1 MKFATE
7 NLKKLLL
14 IMLCAVTL
22 LAGCNRSEPAQ
33 ARPETVVD
41 VPVTTQA
48 ENIISGTVTQ
58 WSETALAMRSKDG
71 TEYTFTIGA
80 ATAVTGIVEPGCMV
94 EVRFYGSLS
103 GASIVA
109 LSVTVLQPPTT
120 TAAPETTIAP
130 ETEKSVAQQEL
141 SDTQKIMQNMTLEQK
156 VGQMFIT
163 RCPDS
168 DAAAA
173 VEQYQPGGYVLF
185 ARDFKDQ
192 TPDSVRTNIRSYQDA
207 AVVDMLIAVD
217 EEGGDV
223 NRVSLYT
230 QFRQT
235 PFWSPQ
241 KLYNNGGWDLV
252 VSDTREKATL
262 LKSLGIN
269 LNLAPVCD
277 VANKGSYI
285 YSRTFGADAK
295 LTAEYVSRVVFT
307 MNEYGIGSALKHFPG
322 YGDNVNTHTGIA
334 YDDRDYNTF
343 QTRDFLPFQA
353 GIQSGAGAVLVSHN
367 IVKCMDAEY
376 PASLSPKVHEIL
388 RDELQFTGVIMTDD
402 LYMDAIK
409 EYTGGDASKAAVQAI
424 KAGNDLL
431 CCSDFKTQIPA
442 AIQAVKSGEIS
453 IERVEESVLR
463 ILNWKLQL
471 GIIQPPAE

>member
-1 MKFATE
+1 MKIATE

-14 IMLCAVTL
+14 IMFCVATL

-33 ARPETVVD
+33 TRLETAAEVQ
-41 VPVTTQA
+41 VTTQA
-48 ENIISGTVTQ
+48 ENVVSGTVIQ
-58 WSETALAMRSKDG
+58 CSETAFDMRLADG

-80 ATAVTGIVEPGCMV
+80 ATAVTGAVEPGCTV

-103 GASIVA
+103 NVSIVA

-120 TAAPETTIAP
+120 TAPETTIAP
-130 ETEKSVAQQEL
+130 ETKKSVAQQEL
-141 SDTQKIMQNMTLEQK
+141 SDAQKIMQNMTLEQK
-156 VGQMFIT
+156 VGQMFIA

-192 TPDSVRTNIRSYQDA
+192 TPDSVRANIRSYQDA
-207 AVVDMLIAVD
+207 AVVNMLIAVD

-334 YDDRDYNTF
+334 YDNRDYNTF

-409 EYTGGDASKAAVQAI
+409 EYTGDDASKAAVQAI

-431 CCSDFKTQIPA
+431 CCSDFKTQISA